1 MKAKETTSIEI
12 SGKKK
17 ITNWQID
24 TDICFLDKN
33 DQLQVL
39 REVRT
44 IMTSGGVTKE
54 KNSVS
59 LFEEA
64 DMLNI
69 KDDARKK
76 LVLK

>member
-1 MKAKETTSIEI
+1 
-12 SGKKK
+12 
-17 ITNWQID
+17 
-24 TDICFLDKN
+24 
-33 DQLQVL
+33 
-39 REVRT
+39 
-44 IMTSGGVTKE
+44 MTSGGVTKE